1 MFMLIFKDVEN
12 LRNYREKL
20 YEKVIGFVPTMGYL
34 HKGHIS
40 LIKKAKEECDIVFL
54 SIFVNPLQFSKGED
68 YEIYP
73 RDFSRDSA
81 LAKDA
86 GVDVLFFPSE
96 KEIYQSPHLT
106 KITVEKLTSKLCGK
120 FRMGHFEGVALIIVK
135 LFNMILPKKVYL
147 GIKDAQQVAVIQ
159 QLITDLS
166 FPVSLVICPT
176 IREKDGLAFSSR
188 NKYLL
193 DEERK
198 QAVVIPNTLN
208 KVKEFLSSGMFLEK
222 DELVSFIKAEI
233 EKSPL
238 AKIQYIEVLKFPSLE
253 NLTVLKGVI
262 IIALAV
268 YFGKTRLIDN
278 LIFDLD
284 KKEPCFII

>member
-120 FRMGHFEGVALIIVK
+120 FRKGHFEGVALIIVK

-233 EKSPL
+233 GKSPL

>member
-1 MFMLIFKDVEN
+1 MLIFKDVEN